1 MALLKAT
8 TESGVVV
15 GQPSEYQASTIFKG
29 IPYAKPPVGDLRWRA
44 PEKPESWDGDLLA
57 YEYGPIPMQ
66 MRSEGFYKKEFYPID
81 YPMSEDCLYLNVIT
95 PAEEPGEKLPVV
107 LWIYGGSFV
116 GGYAN
121 KLETDGLAF
130 AKKGIV
136 FVSFNY
142 RIGPLGF
149 LACKALD
156 EEAPTGKSGNY
167 GLKDQ
172 IAALDWVHDNIAAF
186 GGDPDHITIMG
197 QSAGAMS
204 VFDLMCSPLARGKF
218 VGAIMDS
225 AGGPVPCMT
234 QEDFATKYCNE
245 FVDSLGVDLD
255 GMRSMDIDE
264 LWEKWGSFMAA
275 NPPAPLPTQPVHG
288 DDVLPEDL
296 VETWRKAAFADVP
309 VLMGTNAN
317 EDQSFVDSP
326 DVHGMR
332 DGFYSGTLALC
343 EKMANACE
351 SDAFMYHFAATPP
364 GEPNAGA
371 WHSAEQMY
379 VFQTMLR
386 SYRPYSG
393 VDLDLSNAMN
403 SYWANFIKTGNPN
416 GSAIDGAPLPEWA
429 PFKEKG
435 ECIYFDRGIDPH
447 MIPAPEFDGVPRKHI
462 EALG

>member
-95 PAEEPGEKLPVV
+95 PAEEPGERLPVV

-149 LACKALD
+149 LTCKALD

-172 IAALDWVHDNIAAF
+172 IAALDWVHDNIGAF

-234 QEDFATKYCNE
+234 QEDFATKYCSE

-264 LWEKWGSFMAA
+264 LWGKWGSFMAA

-416 GSAIDGAPLPEWA
+416 GSAIDGTLLPVWS
-429 PFKEKG
+429 PFREKG
-435 ECIYFDRGIDPH
+435 ECVFFDRGVEPH